1 MKYWDSLIYI
11 WKYMSQKM
19 GTIHLFKHDET
30 VTKILHIYLITKTIQ
45 NFFQMYKEVNDK
57 EMQTTKPLYYIFF

>member
-1 MKYWDSLIYI
+1 
-11 WKYMSQKM
+11 MSQKM